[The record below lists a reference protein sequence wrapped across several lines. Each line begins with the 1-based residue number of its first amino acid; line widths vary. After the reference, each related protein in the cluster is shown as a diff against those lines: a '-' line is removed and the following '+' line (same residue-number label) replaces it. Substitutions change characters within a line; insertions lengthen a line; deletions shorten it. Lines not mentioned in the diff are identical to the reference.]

1 MTDFSALSFVIGS
14 IAIPVDALSIGICAG
29 SLLVFLL
36 GLGFILSRRH
46 SGFRP
51 HSNKDYLIRYLTD
64 AQIEALKSANVP
76 FTVTGNKVED
86 ADIPL
91 YEKLA
96 PSQLAGVSISGKQ
109 LRAALAQLKATV
121 VWCVPMA
128 LDDMD
133 EVILRYAAETDEETA
148 GLRVDT
154 GPLPDKEIVS
164 DVVREVLLPAVRKN
178 IRVHSGWGAQEPI
191 SDSSFHVFFWSAAAD
206 KGRVSAPSK
215 LCGAPVAADT
225 TSWKPSGLGM
235 PIFDR
240 DGQFVVGELLENN
253 LYLHPDILGQDLED
267 KRANTLLGNGGLIRF
282 FRTLLQNRKRNPG
295 LALLVRLLQHAADEI
310 RVPEKLRLICAELN
324 KNSASRPN
332 AQRKVT
338 SRGFSGRRREVIETL
353 FAELLLPVVG
363 TDIVVWHK
371 NGAASRPVGDGKFHV
386 MFHSGPTGTPLAK
399 APAKLFGAALSATGT
414 SFYPSTMGLP
424 LTDPDGYL
432 VGELLNRNLYV
443 GHELIKFGTRADA
456 ATLIRLLQYVREEIE
471 RFPTLTEA
479 ELEDA
484 IADRFT
490 TECVRQCPPDVRESA
505 KADKHLGV
513 ALTRARKEY
522 SGCLAATI
530 ARQKDWFRLTMG
542 PDAELGSEFD
552 GVLAIPKVKGIEY
565 HKDAWLLVKTDTIFC
580 TDPSTKN
587 VHEIGAFDIYIPV
600 DGAAIYWKN
609 RTRLVK
615 TPHGLMNAPHVNSEG
630 LACLGSA
637 KDEVHMLLRSRHYG
651 AAIELAIAFV
661 ESVNVNDSWGQH
673 ISKWPV
679 VPVAPLPQKGDA

>member
-1 MTDFSALSFVIGS
+1 MTDFSALSFVIGT
-14 IAIPVDALSIGICAG
+14 IAIPVDALSIGIAAG
-29 SLLVFLL
+29 SLLLLLL
-36 GLGFILSRRH
+36 GLGFILSRRY

-51 HSNKDYLIRYLTD
+51 RSNKSYLIRYLSD
-64 AQIEALKSANVP
+64 AQIEALKSAKVP

-86 ADIPL
+86 AAIPL

-96 PSQLAGVSISGKQ
+96 PSQLAGVSIPGKQ

-121 VWCVPMA
+121 VWCVPGA

-133 EVILRYAAETDEETA
+133 EVILRYDAEADEETA

-154 GPLPDKEIVS
+154 GPLPDREMVS
-164 DVVREVLLPAVRKN
+164 DVLREVLLPAVRKN
-178 IRVHSGWGAQEPI
+178 IRVHTGWGAQEPVN
-191 SDSSFHVFFWSAAAD
+191 DGSFHVFFWSAASD
-206 KGRVSAPSK
+206 NGRISSPSK

-225 TSWKPSGLGM
+225 TSWKTSGLGL

-240 DGQFVVGELLENN
+240 DGQFVVGELLENS
-253 LYLHPDILGQDLED
+253 LYLHPDILRQDLED
-267 KRANTLLGNGGLIRF
+267 KRANSLLGNGGFIRF
-282 FRTLLQNRKRNPG
+282 FRTLLQNRKRNPQ
-295 LALLVRLLQHAADEI
+295 LALLVRMLQHVADEI

-324 KNSASRPN
+324 KNEARQSVK
-332 AQRKVT
+332 RKVT
-338 SRGFSGRRREVIETL
+338 SQGFSGRRKEVIETL

-363 TDIVVWHK
+363 ADIAVWHK
-371 NGAASRPVGDGKFHV
+371 NGAAARPVGDGKFHV

-424 LTDPDGYL
+424 LTDPDGFL
-432 VGELLNRNLYV
+432 VGELLNRNLYI
-443 GHELIKFGTRADA
+443 GHELMKFGTRADA
-456 ATLIRLLQYVREEIE
+456 ATLIRLLQHIRGEIE

-479 ELEDA
+479 ELEDS
-484 IADRFT
+484 IAEQFT
-490 TECVRQCPPDVRESA
+490 TECLRQCPPDARESA
-505 KADKHLGV
+505 KADKHLAV

-522 SGCLAATI
+522 AGCLSATI

-552 GVLAIPKVKGIEY
+552 GVLAIPKVKGVEY

-580 TDPSTKN
+580 TDPRTKN

-600 DGAAIYWKN
+600 DGASIYWKN

-615 TPHGLMNAPHVNSEG
+615 TPSGAMNAPHVNNEG

-673 ISKWPV
+673 INKWPV
-679 VPVAPLPQKGDA
+679 VPAPQNGDAQ